1 MADINK
7 DKPEGQLKTVEDII
21 KEHWVEYGRNYYQR
35 YDYEGL
41 ETEHAVEIFKLL
53 DKRMGEWESLA
64 PGNKATNFSYTD
76 PVD

>member
-7 DKPEGQLKTVEDII
+7 DTEQLVTVEQIVRD
-21 KEHWVEYGRNYYQR
+21 HWAIYGRNYYQR

-41 ETEHAVEIFKLL
+41 ETEHAEQIFKRLEQQMP
-53 DKRMGEWESLA
+53 KWEAEVL
-64 PGNKATNFSYTD
+64 GNKATNFSYTD